1 MLWWFTT
8 KVTNNNNN
16 NIGRGNGGS
25 GANAT
30 QHAASSLCDEIVT
43 LWRLSALNPKLS
55 PIQRDDLVVKFR
67 EWHISTIEK
76 VKKARS
82 SSVSGASNSGLK
94 KNDMEN
100 FVGFKPSIEACNLEW
115 SDYPI
120 PGVTYSEK
128 EGSCIVKYRFNKLNE
143 KDCKKP
149 SRIQA
154 MPCFDTIISTD
165 NKTTLA
171 QAHCMLQD
179 AQEYSNIRR
188 NNNLASQRDS
198 MGNDGAISSGSEG
211 FCEPERSSSLFRG
224 DSDSGSE
231 MKEVTSRSNSLDGHD
246 LRNYAPELI
255 SSSFGLE
262 RSNNGVLSHNGS
274 HPDDVFDGAD
284 GGVDGMNIG
293 MFGYEAGERQ
303 MIDEVNSRSHGMENL
318 DLHHP
323 LDEYQIYY
331 FNNPKIPEPPKS
343 KSDKAEEPNL
353 FAGVKDLNSMQ
364 DVSFVYK
371 HINIRLHEN

>member
-1 MLWWFTT
+1 M
-8 KVTNNNNN
+8 
-16 NIGRGNGGS
+16 GRGNGGS
-25 GANAT
+25 GSNAT

-55 PIQRDDLVVKFR
+55 PIQRDDLAVKFR

-82 SSVSGASNSGLK
+82 SSVNGSSNSGIK

-100 FVGFKPSIEACNLEW
+100 FIGFKPSIEACNLEW

-128 EGSCIVKYRFNKLNE
+128 EGSCYFKYRFNKHND
-143 KDCKKP
+143 KDVKKP

-154 MPCFDTIISTD
+154 MPVCLGTIISTD

-171 QAHCMLQD
+171 QAQCMLQD
-179 AQEYSNIRR
+179 AQEFSSNIRR
-188 NNNLASQRDS
+188 NNNLASQRDCV
-198 MGNDGAISSGSEG
+198 MNDGAISSGSEG
-211 FCEPERSSSLFRG
+211 FCEPERTSSIFRG

-231 MKEVTSRSNSLDGHD
+231 MKEVNSRSNSLDGPD

-262 RSNNGVLSHNGS
+262 RSDNGVFSHGASNA
-274 HPDDVFDGAD
+274 DEVFEGAEGGAE
-284 GGVDGMNIG
+284 GGVEEMSIG
-293 MFGYEAGERQ
+293 MFGNEAGEQQ
-303 MIDEVNSRSHGMENL
+303 MIDEVNAQSHRAENL
-318 DLHHP
+318 DVLHAM
-323 LDEYQIYY
+323 DEYQIYY
-331 FNNPKIPEPPKS
+331 FNNPKIPEPPKN
-343 KSDKAEEPNL
+343 KADNSDEPNL

-364 DVSFVYK
+364 DVCYFSIFFS
-371 HINIRLHEN
+371 